1 MDMQA
6 NQSQDL
12 ARTTFQ
18 LLALGALIATSFWIV
33 RPFIEALA
41 WATMIVVSTWPL
53 LLHAQAWLGGRRSL
67 AVALMTITL
76 LLILVVPLYLG
87 LSAIVENAKQVA
99 DWSKSVATLHVP
111 QPPSWLAGLPVV
123 GAKLA
128 ARWQYLA
135 AAGSEELS
143 ARLAPYGQKLVLWFV
158 GQVGGVGLLLLQ
170 FLLTVIIAAILYAN
184 GETAARGADRFA
196 RRLAGL
202 EGVNAVHLAGQA
214 IRGVALGVV
223 LTAIVQA
230 GLVGLGLAAV
240 AVPFAVILTVV
251 AFILAIAQLGVVI
264 VLMLVP
270 IVIWVYSTSGAGW
283 GTGFLVWAIFCNT
296 IDNFL
301 RPLLIK
307 RGVDLPILLVFSG
320 VIGGLIAFGVIG
332 LFIGPVVL
340 AVAYMLLVDWVS
352 ESTPAAEQE
361 QPPAPKA
368 SKGMLGG

>member
-1 MDMQA
+1 MQA
-6 NQSQDL
+6 NRSQDL

-41 WATMIVVSTWPL
+41 WAAMIVISTWPL

-67 AVALMTITL
+67 AVAVMTITL
-76 LLILVVPLYLG
+76 LLILVVPLYFG
-87 LSAIVENAKQVA
+87 INAIVENAKQVA
-99 DWSKSVATLHVP
+99 DWSKSVATLTVP
-111 QPPSWLAGLPVV
+111 QPPAWVKGLPLI
-123 GAKLA
+123 GGKLT
-128 ARWQYLA
+128 ARWQQLA
-135 AAGSEELS
+135 AAGPEELS
-143 ARLAPYGQKLVLWFV
+143 AQLAPYSQKLVRWFV
-158 GQVGGVGLLLLQ
+158 GQVGGIGLLLLQ

-196 RRLAGL
+196 RRLAGQ
-202 EGVNAVHLAGQA
+202 EGENAVHLAGQA

-223 LTAIVQA
+223 LTAIVQT

-240 AVPFAVILTVV
+240 AVPFATILTVV
-251 AFILAIAQLGVVI
+251 VFILAIAQLGPVI
-264 VLMLVP
+264 VIMLIP

-283 GTGFLVWAIFCNT
+283 GTGFLVWAIFCTT

-307 RGVDLPILLVFSG
+307 RGVDLPILLVFAG

-332 LFIGPVVL
+332 LFIGPVTL
-340 AVAYMLLVDWVS
+340 AVAYTLLVDWVS
-352 ESTPAAEQE
+352 ESNPAAEWE
-361 QPPAPKA
+361 QSPPAVNE
-368 SKGMLGG
+368 

>member
-1 MDMQA
+1 VQA
-6 NQSQDL
+6 NRSQDL

-18 LLALGALIATSFWIV
+18 LLALGALIATSLWIV
-33 RPFIEALA
+33 RPFLEALA

-53 LLHAQAWLGGRRSL
+53 LLHAQAWFGGRRSL

-76 LLILVVPLYLG
+76 LLILVLPLYFG
-87 LSAIVENAKQVA
+87 ITAIVENAKQVA
-99 DWSKSVATLHVP
+99 DWSKSVATPTVP
-111 QPPSWLAGLPVV
+111 QPPAWVAGLPLV

-128 ARWQYLA
+128 AGWRRLA
-135 AAGSEELS
+135 AAGPEELS
-143 ARLAPYGQKLVLWFV
+143 VHLAPYGGNLVRWFV

-184 GETAARGADRFA
+184 GETAARGADRVA
-196 RRLAGL
+196 RRLAGQ
-202 EGVNAVHLAGQA
+202 EGENAVHLAGQA

-223 LTAIVQA
+223 LTAIVQT
-230 GLVGLGLAAV
+230 GLVGLGLAIV
-240 AVPFAVILTVV
+240 AVPFATILTVV
-251 AFILAIAQLGVVI
+251 AFILAIAQLGPAIVI
-264 VLMLVP
+264 MLIP

-283 GTGFLVWAIFCNT
+283 GTAFLVWAIFSTT

-307 RGVDLPILLVFSG
+307 AGVDLPILLVFAG

-352 ESTPAAEQE
+352 ESNPSVEEEQS
-361 QPPAPKA
+361 PPAL
-368 SKGMLGG
+368 SQ

>member
-1 MDMQA
+1 MQA
-6 NQSQDL
+6 DRSLDL

-33 RPFIEALA
+33 RPFLEALA

-53 LLHAQAWLGGRRSL
+53 LLHAQAWLGGRRAL

-76 LLILVVPLYLG
+76 LLILVVPLYFG
-87 LSAIVENAKQVA
+87 INAIVENAQQFA

-111 QPPSWLAGLPVV
+111 QPPAWLERLPMV

-128 ARWQYLA
+128 AQWQHLA

-143 ARLAPYGQKLVLWFV
+143 TRLAPFGQKLVLWFV
-158 GQVGGVGLLLLQ
+158 GQVGGIGLLLLQ

-184 GETAARGADRFA
+184 GETAARGADRVA

-223 LTAIVQA
+223 VTAIVQA
-230 GLVGLGLAAV
+230 GLVGLGLAVV
-240 AVPFAVILTVV
+240 AVPFAMVLSAVV
-251 AFILAIAQLGVVI
+251 FILAIAQLGLVV
-264 VLMLVP
+264 VLMLIP

-283 GTGFLVWAIFCNT
+283 GTAFLVWAIFCNT

-301 RPLLIK
+301 RPMLIK
-307 RGVDLPILLVFSG
+307 RGVDLPILLVFGG

-332 LFIGPVVL
+332 LFIGPVAL

-352 ESTPAAEQE
+352 ESIPSAEQE
-361 QPPAPKA
+361 QSLPAVDE
-368 SKGMLGG
+368 

>member
-1 MDMQA
+1 MQA
-6 NQSQDL
+6 NRSQDL

-18 LLALGALIATSFWIV
+18 LLGLGALIVTSFWIV
-33 RPFIEALA
+33 RPFLEALA
-41 WATMIVVSTWPL
+41 WAAMIVISTWPL
-53 LLHAQAWLGGRRSL
+53 FLHTQAWLGGRRSF

-76 LLILVVPLYLG
+76 LLMLVAPLYLG
-87 LSAIVENAKQVA
+87 INAIVENAKQVA
-99 DWSKSVATLHVP
+99 DWSKSVTTPIVP
-111 QPPSWLAGLPVV
+111 QPPAWVVGVPLV

-128 ARWQYLA
+128 ARWQQLA
-135 AAGSEELS
+135 AGPEELS
-143 ARLAPYGQKLVLWFV
+143 ARLAPYGENLARWFV
-158 GQVGGVGLLLLQ
+158 GQVGGIGLLLIQ

-196 RRLAGL
+196 RRLAGQ
-202 EGVNAVHLAGQA
+202 EGENAVHLAGQA

-223 LTAIVQA
+223 LTAIVQT
-230 GLVGLGLAAV
+230 GVVGLGLV
-240 AVPFAVILTVV
+240 AVDAPFAAILTVV
-251 AFILAIAQLGVVI
+251 AFILAIAQLGPAIVI
-264 VLMLVP
+264 MLIP

-283 GTGFLVWAIFCNT
+283 GTGFLVWAIFSTT

-307 RGVDLPILLVFSG
+307 AGVDLPILLVFAG

-352 ESTPAAEQE
+352 ERHAE
-361 QPPAPKA
+361 AP
-368 SKGMLGG
+368 